1 MFNKN
6 RVKQGLIISLG
17 TFITSIGLYFFTMPS
32 NLTVGGIS
40 GFALSMNHFFPNI
53 PIGIF
58 MMGTDIILF
67 VLSFILIGKEFGGF
81 TIYSS
86 ILLSSII
93 TLMEYILPNFTPL
106 TDDILLNMMVG
117 IVITALGIS
126 VVINQGASTG
136 GTDIIAKILH
146 KYLHME
152 ISKGILFADLFV
164 VALGV
169 VAFSPEIGMYAFIG
183 ILLNSVV
190 VDKVLIGL
198 NIKVEMTIISKE
210 NEKINKYIIDELG
223 RGTTIY
229 DGLGGFSFE
238 ERKVIYTVVPKSHYI
253 KIKEFIKE
261 VDENAFVSI
270 AYVNEVVGEGFTYEL
285 DDFE

>member
-6 RVKQGLIISLG
+6 RVKQGLIITLG

-40 GFALSMNHFFPNI
+40 GFALSMNHFFPSI

-58 MMGTDIILF
+58 MMITDIILF
-67 VLSFILIGKEFGGF
+67 VLSFILIGREFGGF

-86 ILLSSII
+86 LLLSTII
-93 TLMEYILPNFTPL
+93 IALEYIFPNFQPL
-106 TDDILLNMMVG
+106 TNDILLNMMVG
-117 IVITALGIS
+117 IVITAVGIS
-126 VVINQGASTG
+126 IVINQGASTG

-146 KYLHME
+146 KYLHLD
-152 ISKGILFADLFV
+152 ISKGLLFADLFV
-164 VALGV
+164 VALGI

-198 NIKVEMTIISKE
+198 DIKVKMTIISKE
-210 NEKINKYIIDELG
+210 SEKINNFIIEYLD

-229 DGLGGFSFE
+229 YGYGGFSNE
-238 ERKVIYTVVPKSHYI
+238 KKKVIYTVVPKSHYI

-285 DDFE
+285 DNFE